1 MVQKSRF
8 FPLKVLLSYLIIAVL
23 ILGVGYMLYK
33 ENKLFSSNENQT
45 SAENQRLIR
54 LSNLISKIYDVDN
67 LGKIAIQSNNQ
78 NDFVLYQN
86 ESDSLKNRINAFQ
99 SEIINNKQIIL
110 LDSLK
115 LILTQKVSNI
125 KELQKTNTTKNVYF
139 PIEKAVRD
147 LTKMEESMGKIT
159 LEGLK
164 IDSDKLSPYEKKVY
178 QDYVDY
184 LNQNVPKDAS
194 NSLTDKEVDSILVAS
209 KKTLEKV
216 RLDNENKTMAQKA
229 KEISL
234 LRNDLVISQKLNE
247 ILATFEADVVKKA
260 NENAVVRKKA
270 QQKTVSV
277 LTNASIIGLI
287 TAGLFFLLITNDF
300 LKNQRYRKQ
309 LEVEKKKTESLLSS
323 REQLIAT
330 VSHDLKTP
338 LNTIHGFS
346 ELIGHAE
353 LSEKQKYYLENIKSS
368 SVYINQLVNDLL
380 DFSKIEAGKVALEIS
395 SFSMKQLIDE
405 VANSFLSIHR
415 EKPVELQL
423 DLTSVEGLLFET
435 DKLRIRQILSNLI
448 GNAFKFTNKG
458 FVKVSTNY
466 DGKKLMI
473 TVTDSGIGIKAD
485 KLDLIFNE
493 FTQADESIEKQ
504 YGGTGLGLTI
514 CQKLASILGGKITVS
529 SEYKK
534 GSQFVLELPIMAS
547 KEEPKQPISN
557 DLKKLKI
564 AVLDDDIA
572 LLQLTTEFLKLHDFQ
587 VTGFNNPEVFLSQ
600 INSDDFDV
608 ILTDIQMPKI
618 NGFDLLKSVPKS
630 IPVVA
635 ITGNRTFDKGEYIQK
650 GFSKILYK
658 PYSSNELLQVL
669 SDLFQITITSKSKE
683 IAQHT
688 NHTQNGY
695 DLTKMKAMLSDDDD
709 AVKEVLLIFVENTK
723 ASFLEIQQ
731 AIESH
736 DVNIVSSVSHRLIPM
751 MNQIDANEIVPE
763 LRKLES
769 AVKLELSWEEIQT
782 IYETISPKSSLILD
796 MIEKEI

>member
-1 MVQKSRF
+1 MREQ
-8 FPLKVLLSYLIIAVL
+8 A
-23 ILGVGYMLYK
+23 
-33 ENKLFSSNENQT
+33 
-45 SAENQRLIR
+45 
-54 LSNLISKIYDVDN
+54 
-67 LGKIAIQSNNQ
+67 
-78 NDFVLYQN
+78 
-86 ESDSLKNRINAFQ
+86 
-99 SEIINNKQIIL
+99 NKQLCKFEITNTKQIVL

-164 IDSDKLSPYEKKVY
+164 IDPDKLSPYEKKVY

-247 ILATFEADVVKKA
+247 ILATFEADVVNKA
-260 NENAVVRKKA
+260 NENAVIRKKA

-309 LEVEKKKTESLLSS
+309 LEAEKKKTESLLSS

-338 LNTIHGFS
+338 LNTIQGFS

-353 LSEKQKYYLENIKSS
+353 ISEKQKYYLENIKSS
-368 SVYINQLVNDLL
+368 SIYINQLVNDLL
-380 DFSKIEAGKVALEIS
+380 DFSKIEAGKVALEIT
-395 SFSMKQLIDE
+395 SFSMYNLIEE

-423 DLTSVEGLLFET
+423 DLASVKGLLFET

-458 FVKVSTNY
+458 FVKVSANY
-466 DGKKLMI
+466 NGKSLI
-473 TVTDSGIGIKAD
+473 ISVEDTGIGIKAD

-514 CQKLASILGGKITVS
+514 CQKLASILGGKISVL
-529 SEYKK
+529 SEYEK
-534 GSQFVLELPIMAS
+534 GSQFRLELPIIASEELS
-547 KEEPKQPISN
+547 KETISTH
-557 DLKKLKI
+557 LKKLKV

-587 VTGFNNPEVFLSQ
+587 VTGFNNPEIFLQ
-600 INSDDFDV
+600 QLNPDDFDV

-618 NGFDLLKSVPKS
+618 NGFDLLKLVPKS

-635 ITGNRTFDKGEYIQK
+635 ITGNRAFDKEEYLEK

-658 PYSSNELLQVL
+658 PYSSDELLQVL

-688 NHTQNGY
+688 NYSQNGY

-731 AIESH
+731 AIESQ

-751 MNQIDANEIVPE
+751 MNQIDANEIVSE

-769 AVKLELSWEEIQT
+769 AVKLELSWREIQT

-796 MIEKEI
+796 LIEKEI

>member
-8 FPLKVLLSYLIIAVL
+8 FPLKVLLSYLIIAAL
-23 ILGVGYMLYK
+23 ILGVGYILYK

-86 ESDSLKNRINAFQ
+86 ESDSLKNKINAFK
-99 SEIINNKQIIL
+99 SEITNTKQIVL

-125 KELQKTNTTKNVYF
+125 RELQKTNTTKNVYF

-164 IDSDKLSPYEKKVY
+164 IDPDKLSPYEKKVY

-247 ILATFEADVVKKA
+247 ILATFEADVVNKA
-260 NENAVVRKKA
+260 NENAVIRKKA

-309 LEVEKKKTESLLSS
+309 LEAEKKKTESLLSS

-353 LSEKQKYYLENIKSS
+353 ISEKQKYYLENIKSS
-368 SVYINQLVNDLL
+368 SIYINQLVNDLL
-380 DFSKIEAGKVALEIS
+380 DFSKIEAGKVALEIT
-395 SFSMKQLIDE
+395 SFSMYNLIEE

-423 DLTSVEGLLFET
+423 DLASVKGLLFET

-458 FVKVSTNY
+458 FVKVSANY
-466 DGKKLMI
+466 DGKNLI
-473 TVTDSGIGIKAD
+473 ISVEDTGIGIKAD

-514 CQKLASILGGKITVS
+514 CQKLASILGGKISVL
-529 SEYKK
+529 SEYEK
-534 GSQFVLELPIMAS
+534 GSQFRLELPIIASEELS
-547 KEEPKQPISN
+547 KETISTH
-557 DLKKLKI
+557 LKKLKV

-587 VTGFNNPEVFLSQ
+587 VTGFNNPEIFLQ
-600 INSDDFDV
+600 QLNPDDFDV

-635 ITGNRTFDKGEYIQK
+635 ITGNRAFDKEEYLEK
-650 GFSKILYK
+650 GFAKILYK
-658 PYSSNELLQVL
+658 PYSSDELLQVL

-688 NHTQNGY
+688 NYSQNGY

-723 ASFLEIQQ
+723 ASFLEIQK
-731 AIESH
+731 AI
-736 DVNIVSSVSHRLIPM
+736 DNQDIDIVSSVSHRLIPM

-769 AVKLELSWEEIQT
+769 AVKIELSWEEIQT
-782 IYETISPKSSLILD
+782 IYENISPKSSLILD
-796 MIEKEI
+796 LIEKEI

>member
-1 MVQKSRF
+1 MVQRSRF
-8 FPLKVLLSYLIIAVL
+8 FPIKVLVSYLIIAAL
-23 ILGVGYMLYK
+23 IIGVGSILYK
-33 ENKLFSSNENQT
+33 ENKLFTSIENQT
-45 SAENQRLIR
+45 SDENQRLIR

-78 NDFVLYQN
+78 NDFVFYQN
-86 ESDSLKNRINAFQ
+86 ESDSLKKRIEDFR
-99 SEIINNKQIIL
+99 SEITNDKQVVL

-115 LILTQKVSNI
+115 LILAQKIANI
-125 KELQKTNTTKNVYF
+125 KELQKTNSDKNVYF

-164 IDSDKLSPYEKKVY
+164 IDPDKLTPYEKKVY

-216 RLDNENKTMAQKA
+216 RIDNENKSVVQKA

-234 LRNDLVISQKLNE
+234 LKNDLFISQKLNE
-247 ILATFEADVVKKA
+247 ILAVFEADVVNKA
-260 NENAVVRKKA
+260 NENANIRKKT
-270 QQKTVSV
+270 QQKTVSI
-277 LTNASIIGLI
+277 LTIASIAGLL
-287 TAGLFFLLITNDF
+287 TAGLFFILITNDF

-309 LEVEKKKTESLLSS
+309 LEAEKKKTESLLSS

-338 LNTIHGFS
+338 LNTIQGFS

-353 LSEKQKYYLENIKSS
+353 ISEKQKYYLENIKSS

-380 DFSKIEAGKVALEIS
+380 DFSKIEAGKVALEIT
-395 SFSMKQLIDE
+395 SFSMHNLIEE
-405 VANSFLSIHR
+405 VANSILSLHR

-423 DLTSVEGLLFET
+423 DLTSVKGLYFET

-458 FVKVSTNY
+458 FVKVSANY
-466 DGKKLMI
+466 DGKNLI
-473 TVTDSGIGIKAD
+473 IAVADTGIGIKSD

-514 CQKLASILGGKITVS
+514 CQKLASILGGKIAVT

-534 GSQFVLELPIMAS
+534 GSQFELKLPINAF
-547 KEEPKQPISN
+547 KEV
-557 DLKKLKI
+557 KKPVFSTHFKEI
-564 AVLDDDIA
+564 KVAVLDDDIA
-572 LLQLTTEFLKLHDFQ
+572 LLQLTTEFLKLNNFK
-587 VTGFNNPEVFLSQ
+587 VTSFSNPETFLNQ
-600 INSDDFDV
+600 LNSDDFDV

-618 NGFDLLKSVPKS
+618 NGFELLKSVPKS

-635 ITGNRTFDKGEYIQK
+635 ITGNRTFSKQEYFDN
-650 GFSKILYK
+650 GFAKILYK
-658 PYSSNELLQVL
+658 PYSSEELLQVL
-669 SDLFQITITSKSKE
+669 SDLFEITFETKSKE
-683 IAQHT
+683 IAKNT
-688 NHTQNGY
+688 TENVNGY
-695 DLTKMKAMLSDDDD
+695 DLTKMKFMLSDDDS
-709 AVKEVLLIFVENTK
+709 AINEVLSIFIKNTK
-723 ASFLEIQQ
+723 TSFLEIEK
-731 AIESH
+731 AIKNE
-736 DVNIVSSVSHRLIPM
+736 DVETVSAVSHRLIPM
-751 MNQIDANEIVPE
+751 MNQIDANEIVTE
-763 LRKLES
+763 LRKLEN
-769 AVKLELSWEEIQT
+769 AIPLELSWLEIQKS
-782 IYETISPKSSLILD
+782 YEKSNANSKLILEL
-796 MIEKEI
+796 IEKEI